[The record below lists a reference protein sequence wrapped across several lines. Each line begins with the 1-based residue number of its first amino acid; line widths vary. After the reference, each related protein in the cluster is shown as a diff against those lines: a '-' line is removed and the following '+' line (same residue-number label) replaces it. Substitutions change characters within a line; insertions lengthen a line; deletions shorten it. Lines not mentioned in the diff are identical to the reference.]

1 MQIIEGGVTAAK
13 GFKAAGM
20 AAGIKYK
27 NGKKDMAMV
36 VSDKPCVTTGTF
48 TLNRVFAAPVKW
60 DKNIVYNE
68 AYAQAIVVN
77 SGVANACTG
86 VEGDEA
92 CALEAKTAGEA
103 LGISA
108 DAVLLVQQVLLECS
122 FLWIECV
129 QELRHFRNF
138 LIILKRLEH
147 LPQRQL

>member
-36 VSDKPCVTTGTF
+36 VSDKPCVTAGTF

-92 CALEAKTAGEA
+92 CALEAKTAGET

-108 DAVLLVQQVLLECS
+108 DAVLLGSTGAQ
-122 FLWIECV
+122 
-129 QELRHFRNF
+129 
-138 LIILKRLEH
+138 
-147 LPQRQL
+147 

>member
-36 VSDKPCVTTGTF
+36 VSDKPCVTAGTF

-68 AYAQAIVVN
+68 DYAQAIVVN

-103 LGISA
+103 LGIPA
-108 DAVLLVQQVLLECS
+108 DAVLQQVLLECS